1 MLSGCVLL
9 SRIRCLW
16 TLRHWVYSP
25 LLWEL
30 SFCYVGDG
38 DPEAVLLFSLSL
50 SALLFMRAVLLTLEV
65 RSVFLFMDALLVKG
79 TVLWPLRL
87 MLSFPFLWVLS
98 LV

>member
-1 MLSGCVLL
+1 M
-9 SRIRCLW
+9 
-16 TLRHWVYSP
+16 
-25 LLWEL
+25 LWEL

-65 RSVFLFMDALLVKG
+65 RSVFLFMDALLVMG

-87 MLSFPFLWVLS
+87 MLSFPFCGCS
-98 LV
+98 LRSEDGDVALEVISDFPFVRVMLPLA